1 MGKCVIVLW
10 GLSWVLNSERLS
22 MTLLFLATKTYNSTC
37 RNDWTQ
43 DSYWNCP
50 SDRKKNGTCEK
61 SLLFFLKCYF
71 IASFSPPGPLRL
83 WAQIV
88 SCLVT
93 VIPICTWQ
101 ECCLGVI
108 NSEIGVKHTLP
119 QLLTAAEGAHKCVGL
134 GCKILLFYF
143 NWILLFQGVNHRL
156 RGSLTAIKTRAPQ
169 LGGNEFFVA

>member
-22 MTLLFLATKTYNSTC
+22 MTLLFLATKTYSSTC

-50 SDRKKNGTCEK
+50 SDRRKKWYMWKITAFLPEM
-61 SLLFFLKCYF
+61 LLYCLLQ
-71 IASFSPPGPLRL
+71 SP
-83 WAQIV
+83 WATQTV
-88 SCLVT
+88 SPNCFLVT